1 MRGSQK
7 QIAWA
12 EMLRKFPPSAGLSS
26 NVCHAVAAEL
36 PEVGEAASFW
46 IDCRYDNLAFT
57 IAPAVQRA
65 GATHGQGQACALAFR
80 WIQFLSRDGVSGGSW
95 APQDGETA
103 EQAAARQAPRLV
115 WAAGKL
121 LMGIQEGDL
130 WLAAEITKRACPAA
144 AQAVDAAI
152 GLGASSRTVQP

>member
-7 QIAWA
+7 QVAWA
-12 EMLRKFPPSAGLSS
+12 EKLRQVPPSAGLSAK
-26 NVCHAVAAEL
+26 VCHAVAAEL

-46 IDCRYDNLAFT
+46 IDLRNSDLAYA

-65 GATHGQGQACALAFR
+65 GATQGQGNACALAFR
-80 WIQFLSRDGVSGGSW
+80 WIQLLSRDGESGGSW

-152 GLGASSRTVQP
+152 GLAPGGSR